1 MTRAARIREA
11 TTIGVSVDAFA
22 VTDAGLQPAL
32 RCMELR
38 TRAGTVCHS
47 SPREHIPAADTS
59 PTGIGVDTRATPSGW
74 RSHEASPLN
83 PRAAGDGRPGCV

>member
-38 TRAGTVCHS
+38 TRAATVCHS

-59 PTGIGVDTRATPSGW
+59 PTELVLTPGPLRLVGGVMKR
-74 RSHEASPLN
+74 
-83 PRAAGDGRPGCV
+83 RP